1 MMSTKTLIKWLA
13 AFGILALVLIFL
25 GVNYVPRISAFS
37 SVKESVVDTSSQARS
52 NYVNELYPRS
62 IGLQLSYSGSDYFER
77 HASQLVKSIGYT
89 GSDFFERHSS
99 ELAKTIGDGGL
110 VFLNHHP
117 FASLQLR
124 SAGSE
129 FLNHHPFASL
139 QLRSAGSEF
148 LNHHPFAVTQGLSY
162 TGSDWIERH
171 PSYFY
176 TNSDWVERQR

>member
-1 MMSTKTLIKWLA
+1 MSTKTLVKFIA

-37 SVKESVVDTSSQARS
+37 SAKESVVDSSSLARS

-62 IGLQLSYSGSDYFER
+62 IALQLSYSGSDYFER

-89 GSDFFERHSS
+89 GSDFYQRHAT
-99 ELAKTIGDGGL
+99 ELAKTIGDGG
-110 VFLNHHP
+110 
-117 FASLQLR
+117 A
-124 SAGSE
+124 E

-148 LNHHPFAVTQGLSY
+148 LNHHPFAVTQGLRY
-162 TGSDWIERH
+162 VGSDWIDRH

-176 TNSDWVERQR
+176 TNSDYSERHR

>member
-1 MMSTKTLIKWLA
+1 MSTKTLIKLLA
-13 AFGILALVLIFL
+13 GFGILALVLIFL

-77 HASQLVKSIGYT
+77 HASQLVKSIGDT
-89 GSDFFERHSS
+89 GSDFYQRHAS
-99 ELAKTIGDGGL
+99 ELAKTIGSG
-110 VFLNHHP
+110 
-117 FASLQLR
+117 
-124 SAGSE
+124 GSE

-139 QLRSAGSEF
+139 QLRSASSEF
-148 LNHHPFAVTQGLSY
+148 LNHHPFAGSALIGRQDKVLRDSLSELDSSSY

-171 PSYFY
+171 PLYFY

>member
-1 MMSTKTLIKWLA
+1 MSTKTLIKFLA

-37 SVKESVVDTSSQARS
+37 SAKQSVVDTSSQARS

-62 IGLQLSYSGSDYFER
+62 IALQLSYSGSDYFER

-89 GSDFFERHSS
+89 GSDFYQRHAS
-99 ELAKTIGDGGL
+99 EITKAIGSG
-110 VFLNHHP
+110 
-117 FASLQLR
+117 
-124 SAGSE
+124 GSE
-129 FLNHHPFASL
+129 FLNHHPFATL
-139 QLRSAGSEF
+139 QLRSGSSEF
-148 LNHHPFAVTQGLSY
+148 LNHHPFAGSDLTDQQGKVLKDSLSGLQSSFY